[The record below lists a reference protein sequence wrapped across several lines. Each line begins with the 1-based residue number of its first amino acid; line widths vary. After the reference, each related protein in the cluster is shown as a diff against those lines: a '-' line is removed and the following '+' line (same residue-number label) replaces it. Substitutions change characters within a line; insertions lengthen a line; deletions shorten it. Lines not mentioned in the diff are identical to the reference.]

1 MDPTLVLG
9 AITALDR
16 LRDPFDDPTTRPVR
30 AARQIRPVHPR
41 RQASPRGSEAV
52 GRRP

>member
-9 AITALDR
+9 AMTALDR

-30 AARQIRPVHPR
+30 RPGKPGRSTPGGKRRRGAR
-41 RQASPRGSEAV
+41 RQ
-52 GRRP
+52 

>member
-16 LRDPFDDPTTRPVR
+16 QRDQSDDPTTRRV
-30 AARQIRPVHPR
+30 
-41 RQASPRGSEAV
+41 
-52 GRRP
+52 RRPGKPGPSTSRRKRRLRP

>member
-16 LRDPFDDPTTRPVR
+16 LRDPFDGPTTRPVR
-30 AARQIRPVHPR
+30 RAGKPGTSIPGGKRRRGARSQ
-41 RQASPRGSEAV
+41 
-52 GRRP
+52 

>member
-16 LRDPFDDPTTRPVR
+16 LRDPFDDPTTTRPVR
-30 AARQIRPVHPR
+30 RPGKPDPSTPGGKRRRGAR
-41 RQASPRGSEAV
+41 RQ
-52 GRRP
+52 

>member
-16 LRDPFDDPTTRPVR
+16 QRDQSDDPTTRRVR
-30 AARQIRPVHPR
+30 RPGKPGPFHFPP
-41 RQASPRGSEAV
+41 QASSEAV
-52 GRRP
+52 GRRC

>member
-9 AITALDR
+9 AMTALDR

-30 AARQIRPVHPR
+30 RPGKPGPSSTPGGTRRRGARTQ
-41 RQASPRGSEAV
+41 
-52 GRRP
+52 

>member
-16 LRDPFDDPTTRPVR
+16 LSDPFDDPTTRP
-30 AARQIRPVHPR
+30 
-41 RQASPRGSEAV
+41 
-52 GRRP
+52 GRRPGKPGRSTPGGKRRRGARRQ

>member
-16 LRDPFDDPTTRPVR
+16 LRDQVDHPTTRPVR
-30 AARQIRPVHPR
+30 RPGKPGLSILGKRRHRAR
-41 RQASPRGSEAV
+41 RQ
-52 GRRP
+52 

>member
-9 AITALDR
+9 AMTALDR

-30 AARQIRPVHPR
+30 RPGKPGPSTPGGKRRPWAR
-41 RQASPRGSEAV
+41 RQ
-52 GRRP
+52 

>member
-16 LRDPFDDPTTRPVR
+16 QRDQFDDPTARPVR
-30 AARQIRPVHPR
+30 RPGRPGPSTRGRKR
-41 RQASPRGSEAV
+41 R
-52 GRRP
+52 RRP